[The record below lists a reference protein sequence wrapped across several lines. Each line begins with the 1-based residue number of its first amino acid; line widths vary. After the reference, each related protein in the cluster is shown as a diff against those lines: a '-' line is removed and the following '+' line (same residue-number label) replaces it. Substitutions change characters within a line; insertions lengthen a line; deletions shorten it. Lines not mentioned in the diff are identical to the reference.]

1 MTVGR
6 TGKPPGL
13 VRNYSYSVSLCSTRL
28 KRRKKKKNQSGC
40 LFFLPAEKAFI
51 DGFGYAALLQ
61 TQSGFD
67 LAFLSL
73 FLSFLP
79 PPALSPRSWRGACK
93 VSSHT
98 LCYKNNPGFIGIAMG
113 RWHGGEWG
121 LSGYTAQF
129 SSLTRKNCTVIYC
142 TACSTHWETEQPLAI
157 TVVISWR

>member
-13 VRNYSYSVSLCSTRL
+13 AGNYNYSVSLYSSRL
-28 KRRKKKKNQSGC
+28 KQRKKKKNQSRC

-73 FLSFLP
+73 FLSFLS
-79 PPALSPRSWRGACK
+79 PALSPRSWRGACK

-98 LCYKNNPGFIGIAMG
+98 SCYKNNPGFIGIAMG
-113 RWHGGEWG
+113 RWHKGERG
-121 LSGYTAQF
+121 LSGSTAQF
-129 SSLTRKNCTVIYC
+129 SSLTRKKCTVIYC
-142 TACSTHWETEQPLAI
+142 TACSTHWETEQPLAVS
-157 TVVISWR
+157 VVIS